1 MAILQKPNIA
11 FNWGYFGI
19 EPNFIVDEDTI
30 RQTQKLFG
38 VLFPQSYLDLVT
50 YADEASPEI
59 CSFSY
64 GNEEACISE
73 FFSFSSDKVPYTIS
87 WYSGPG
93 APPGLPKG
101 MIPVARDAGGFLI
114 CLNFKT
120 ESTPVEI
127 FDPNSN
133 NIYFV
138 ANSFD
143 EFVELWSE

>member
-1 MAILQKPNIA
+1 MK
-11 FNWGYFGI
+11 FDWSTFGI
-19 EPNFIVDEDTI
+19 EPDSTVDDDTI
-30 RQTQKLFG
+30 SQIQKLFG
-38 VLFPQSYLDLVT
+38 VLFPRSYLDLVT
-50 YADEASPEI
+50 YADEASPEVS
-59 CSFSY
+59 SFPY
-64 GNEEACISE
+64 GEGETCISE
-73 FFSFSSDKVPYTIS
+73 FFSFSPDKVPYTIS

-120 ESTPVEI
+120 ESISVEI